1 MNCAPLSTEAVRVV
15 LEREVLRGIV
25 HPQVDLDTGLRGGHA
40 RVVHIARPARC
51 RECDRLVRAQTSCR
65 AVAVFIGV
73 SDFAYAGVATEAAQV
88 GVGHSGLSKVER
100 RDARGGLSQA
110 PARGRGACEGAW
122 SGGRDQGPWRA
133 PRGPS
138 LSSDSPPRTLSGSQG
153 DGPASGYGGGPT
165 LRGQGGCGAVA
176 PWPPLHRVPAHR
188 VLAGPS
194 VESAPAPPLVRRTAA
209 ARLLATD
216 GSDPAKELSLRP
228 PSTALPATSV
238 SPAATEPAKKPSSAS
253 IVGGGPTS
261 QYNQPTQPTGAL
273 QLKRGD
279 AGWSSPS
286 PAFDLPKKAKASAG
300 RGKGKTKRRVCFPVQ
315 RRDHSSRG
323 WNEAGIHKARAA
335 GCHRAR

>member
-1 MNCAPLSTEAVRVV
+1 M
-15 LEREVLRGIV
+15 
-25 HPQVDLDTGLRGGHA
+25 
-40 RVVHIARPARC
+40 
-51 RECDRLVRAQTSCR
+51 
-65 AVAVFIGV
+65 
-73 SDFAYAGVATEAAQV
+73 ATEAAQV
-88 GVGHSGLSKVER
+88 GVGHRGQSKVER

-110 PARGRGACEGAW
+110 PARERGACEGAC
-122 SGGRDQGPWRA
+122 SGGRDQGPWLA
-133 PRGPS
+133 PSGPS

-228 PSTALPATSV
+228 PSTSLPATSA
-238 SPAATEPAKKPSSAS
+238 SPAATEPGKKPSSAS
-253 IVGGGPTS
+253 IVGGGLLLSATS
-261 QYNQPTQPTGAL
+261 QKAAL

-279 AGWSSPS
+279 SGWSSLLQPS
-286 PAFDLPKKAKASAG
+286 KSQ
-300 RGKGKTKRRVCFPVQ
+300 KRRKQARKGGNERNALDVHTPDRHVTTFLRHTSMIHAIFPV
-315 RRDHSSRG
+315 
-323 WNEAGIHKARAA
+323 IHAA
-335 GCHRAR
+335 T

>member
-1 MNCAPLSTEAVRVV
+1 M

-261 QYNQPTQPTGAL
+261 QYNQPTQPTGACSSNVATPVGPRLL
-273 QLKRGD
+273 Q
-279 AGWSSPS
+279 PS
-286 PAFDLPKKAKASAG
+286 ISQRRQKQALG
-300 RGKGKTKRRVCFPVQ
+300 GEGKTKHASLFSGAKERPLQ
-315 RRDHSSRG
+315 SRL
-323 WNEAGIHKARAA
+323 E
-335 GCHRAR
+335 